1 MRYLL
6 ACQPCIG
13 LPATCKQVS
22 SCLPL
27 RGKGDR
33 LRWMRCFLDNLFF
46 FHYSTP
52 FPLPPH
58 PSTELTP
65 SPQGEGMFFSSVNLY
80 WTTRQSRG
88 IRYTKKEIAHKDNLF
103 FLELL
108 AGLEPATC
116 WLRISCSTDWAT
128 VASLSIILTFDANVN
143 RKILHISF
151 LYYFLFLVLDKW
163 WQMQYHKQA
172 DRMRLRFGEVA

>member
-65 SPQGEGMFFSSVNLY
+65 FLEQSKDNFALGHRKRGAYAFAHLVPKKRYQRFLPCKAGSGNSSPQGEGKITRNRIPVSLNAVKNLKKRGSQKRFF
-80 WTTRQSRG
+80 
-88 IRYTKKEIAHKDNLF
+88 I
-103 FLELL
+103 
-108 AGLEPATC
+108 P
-116 WLRISCSTDWAT
+116 
-128 VASLSIILTFDANVN
+128 LT
-143 RKILHISF
+143 LHS
-151 LYYFLFLVLDKW
+151 
-163 WQMQYHKQA
+163 
-172 DRMRLRFGEVA
+172 E